1 MSRLVK
7 AAYAALVYLF
17 LYTPIAVLI
26 AFSFNDSKY
35 GASWRGF
42 TLKWYG
48 ALAQD
53 TALLDAAL
61 NSLLVAALAAT
72 AATAL
77 GTLAAVA
84 LHQYRFRGRRLTQTC
99 LFVTMMSPDIV
110 MGVSLLV
117 LFVSLGLTPGFLTLF
132 LAHVTFCLPFVAVT
146 VFSRLAGFDPHLVEA
161 AQDLGAG
168 EFDTFRLVV
177 LPMLM
182 PAVAAGWLLSFTLSM
197 DDVIVSF
204 FTTGPTFE
212 VLPLRIYSM
221 VKVGVKPVVNALSA
235 ILVGAT
241 VVIVLTSQLLL
252 GEKK

>member
-1 MSRLVK
+1 MRNALK
-7 AAYAALVYLF
+7 AAYAAAVYLF
-17 LYTPIAVLI
+17 LYAPIAVLV

-35 GASWRGF
+35 GATWRGF
-42 TLKWYG
+42 TFKWY
-48 ALAQD
+48 AELAGD
-53 TALLDAAL
+53 DALLDAAL

-72 AATAL
+72 AATVL

-117 LFVSLGLTPGFLTLF
+117 LFVSLGLTPGFGTLL

-235 ILVGAT
+235 ILVAAT
-241 VVIVLTSQLLL
+241 VVVVLTSQLLL

>member
-1 MSRLVK
+1 VTNFLK
-7 AAYAALVYLF
+7 AAYAAGVYLF

-26 AFSFNDSKY
+26 AFSCNDSKY
-35 GASWRGF
+35 GASWKGF
-42 TLKWYG
+42 TLRWY
-48 ALAQD
+48 ADLAAD

-61 NSLLVAALAAT
+61 HSLLVAALAAT

-117 LFVSLGLTPGFLTLF
+117 LFVSLGLTPGFLTLL
-132 LAHVTFCLPFVAVT
+132 LAHITFCLPFVAVT
-146 VFSRLAGFDPHLVEA
+146 VYSRLAGFDPHLVEA

-168 EFDTFRLVV
+168 EFDTFRLVI

-235 ILVGAT
+235 ILVAVT
-241 VVIVLTSQLLL
+241 VAVVLTSQLLL
-252 GEKK
+252 REKK

>member
-1 MSRLVK
+1 MRRLLK
-7 AAYAALVYLF
+7 AAYAAGVYLF
-17 LYTPIAVLI
+17 LYIPIAVLI

-42 TLKWYG
+42 TLKWYA
-48 ALAQD
+48 ALAED

-61 NSLLVAALAAT
+61 NSLAVAALAAT

-117 LFVSLGLTPGFLTLF
+117 LFVSLGLTPGFTTLL
-132 LAHVTFCLPFVAVT
+132 LAHITFCLPFVAVT
-146 VFSRLAGFDPHLVEA
+146 VYSRLAGFDPHLVEA

-168 EFDTFRLVV
+168 EFDTFRLVI
-177 LPMLM
+177 LPMLT

-204 FTTGPTFE
+204 FTTGPSFE

-235 ILVGAT
+235 ILVAAT